1 MKSFQI
7 QSILMAKTLL
17 RLEYWE
23 NYKNLVASTT
33 GENCVKTQCR
43 IVYSGGWQYD
53 VEHGVYLVT
62 STYLKMWELTVDKPI
77 LIGFVF

>member
-1 MKSFQI
+1 MQI
-7 QSILMAKTLL
+7 QTLLMAKTLL
-17 RLEYWE
+17 ILEYWE

-43 IVYSGGWQYD
+43 ISYSEGWQYD

-62 STYLKMWELTVDKPI
+62 SSYLEMREFTVDKPI